1 MFNTLAAGRQ
11 FARRAALLQL
21 GAGVLAAAVAG
32 LAWGA
37 GHAAGAFTGA
47 TAAALGTT
55 GLARVALGGGIQPAR
70 VIYLRLLGGMLLKW
84 LLVALLIY
92 LALVRGRFPPL
103 ATLSGV
109 VLALL
114 VLPLAQFS
122 GSATRQDTQGDK

>member
-47 TAAALGTT
+47 AAAALGTT

-84 LLVALLIY
+84 LLVGLLVY

-103 ATLSGV
+103 ATLSGL

-114 VLPLAQFS
+114 VFPLAHFS